1 MSKFHYLYFDGED
14 DFIKQSFSWKE
25 TPKTKKIK
33 STDWSKFSKAL
44 NIAGELGYELIT
56 VPQIGRGLLIFKK
69 KI

>member
-33 STDWSKFSKAL
+33 STDLTKFSKAL
-44 NIAGELGYELIT
+44 NIAGEHGYELIT

-69 KI
+69 KL